1 MSSILSFLGVT
12 DASSGGSDVVQRI
25 AAELDRLEPDAARFV
40 AAVAFVLS
48 RIAAADH
55 DVTDDETRTM
65 QRLVEERAGLPA
77 DQAALV
83 VTMARTEQRLF
94 GATDDFLVTRELARV
109 SSYDQKLHLVDCL
122 FAVATTDGRIRAEES
137 DEISR
142 IARELRVEPSDLARV
157 RSQYRDLLS
166 VRQGLGGS
174 ST

>member
-12 DASSGGSDVVQRI
+12 ADPASAGSEVIQRI

-40 AAVAFVLS
+40 ASVAFVLS

-55 DVTDDETRTM
+55 EVTAEEARTM
-65 QRLVEERAGLPA
+65 ERLVEEKAGLPP

-83 VTMARTEQRLF
+83 VEMARTEQRLF

-109 SSYDQKLHLVDCL
+109 SSYEQRLHLIDCL
-122 FAVATTDGRIRAEES
+122 FAVAATDGRIRVEEGN
-137 DEISR
+137 EIGR
-142 IARELRVEPSDLARV
+142 IARELRVEQTDLSRI
-157 RSQYRDLLS
+157 RNQYREFLV

-174 ST
+174 S